1 MGFCHILS
9 VTTSTVIYEIL
20 KALRYIRVGAS
31 CGVLGMTLQSLK
43 RTKIGD
49 DTTYKVEFKLPCIP
63 ECLNLSISPKALSTD
78 STAEAAAKPLMSH
91 ESIPLSKVCT
101 AASQIRIKRIPWTPE
116 EDTMLRRMRRDD
128 CLWE

>member
-1 MGFCHILS
+1 
-9 VTTSTVIYEIL
+9 
-20 KALRYIRVGAS
+20 
-31 CGVLGMTLQSLK
+31 MTLPSLK

-78 STAEAAAKPLMSH
+78 SSAEAAAKPLISH

-128 CLWE
+128 CLWEEINAALPGRS